1 MGASPMLITARL
13 HMSRI
18 VQCRLAEGN
27 LGATPPYPITP
38 LLGGT
43 FDRHPHRSSLLTSY
57 FKQ

>member
-1 MGASPMLITARL
+1 MVITARS

-27 LGATPPYPITP
+27 PGATPPYPITP

-43 FDRHPHRSSLLTSY
+43 FDCRPHSNSLLTSY

>member
-1 MGASPMLITARL
+1 MGASPMVITARS

-27 LGATPPYPITP
+27 PGATPPYPITP

-43 FDRHPHRSSLLTSY
+43 FDCRPHSNSLLTSY